1 MYFKEKSKTN
11 GIENCLCPFS
21 DLFLTCCGNES
32 KEHMGTM
39 AWDVR
44 GLQPGIRYPYF
55 APVTSKC
62 IKTYPESGQVM
73 WQSLYNVKCSNGYIG
88 KITYMTVHDDSMD
101 AYPGLI
107 IPQGYQLG
115 NMGTK
120 GNATGVHC
128 HIEITQSDST
138 EWIQNQYGNWC
149 FPSEVDPEDV
159 FFMNDTNI
167 LNGTG
172 KWKYV
177 DDTPT
182 EEVDQILHKG
192 SVVRLTGEYI
202 VKDINVKENT
212 AMIEIDGKDTWIS
225 SVPLEEI

>member
-177 DDTPT
+177 DDTPK

>member
-149 FPSEVDPEDV
+149 FPSEIDPEDV

-177 DDTPT
+177 DDTPK

-212 AMIEIDGKDTWIS
+212 ALIEIDGKDTWIS

>member
-88 KITYMTVHDDSMD
+88 KITYMTVHDDTMD

-149 FPSEVDPEDV
+149 FPSETDPEDV

-177 DDTPT
+177 DDTPK

-192 SVVRLTGEYI
+192 SVVRLTGEYV